1 MSDLIQTPPPAPGQ
15 ATPPPTPQEQAP
27 PNPQATP
34 PVAPSATPPTG
45 TPPPP
50 VVQPNAELVALQKQ
64 NLAAQQKITELGQ
77 QRAELQR
84 QRDALIGSQPP
95 APQADPLAPY
105 VKMYTDAGYDEKDA
119 RTAAQVQW
127 AMGEE
132 TRQIARQNLA
142 AIQGSAMVGNVMQEA
157 IGSMPGVFAANVQIG
172 QNVQRILQ
180 ADALAGRPIDKEY
193 ALNLALIE
201 DGRARYSGQTPPVQ
215 QQTPPP
221 NFNFMSSPQPGFTAP
236 DPTTQAP
243 PPLSPEQQRW
253 NEDIKKTFKTDA
265 R

>member
-1 MSDLIQTPPPAPGQ
+1 M
-15 ATPPPTPQEQAP
+15 
-27 PNPQATP
+27 
-34 PVAPSATPPTG
+34 
-45 TPPPP
+45 PPPP
-50 VVQPNAELVALQKQ
+50 VVQPNAELLALQKQ
-64 NLAAQQKITELGQ
+64 NQEAQRKITELGQ
-77 QRAELQR
+77 QRAEALR
-84 QRDALIGSQPP
+84 QRDALIGSQPA
-95 APQADPLAPY
+95 APTVDPIQPY
-105 VKMYTDAGYDEKDA
+105 VDMLVKQGYDEKDA
-119 RTAAQVQW
+119 RAIAGVSHAMMQPVIQAQQQSTAAL
-127 AMGEE
+127 
-132 TRQIARQNLA
+132 QNT
-142 AIQGSAMVGNVMQEA
+142 AMVGQIMQEA
-157 IGSMPGVFAANVQIG
+157 WGAMPGVFAANVQIG

-236 DPTTQAP
+236 APTTQAP